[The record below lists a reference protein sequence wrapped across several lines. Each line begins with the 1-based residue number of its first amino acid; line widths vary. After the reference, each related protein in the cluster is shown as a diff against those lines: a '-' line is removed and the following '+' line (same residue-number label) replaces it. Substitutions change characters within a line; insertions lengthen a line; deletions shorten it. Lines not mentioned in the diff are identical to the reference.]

1 MCADAVH
8 TYARAMSDDV
18 PALTVDTLL
27 TGPRGRDLCF
37 ALLPDP
43 PPTLF
48 GPVPA
53 DAAEAMRAA
62 VGRWDPASLTRSTL
76 HAALLTSVDDAM
88 YWQAPWEHEAFLAAD
103 GVVEALRPVAEVVAA
118 HPDTAWWTRPCPVRQ
133 WSLHPWGRPVAGD
146 GPGVVLPQEVETFMA
161 KAEDD
166 ELRFRAWREAGEG
179 PVGGIWW
186 TQPPMRFTRA
196 QIPEAFDLIEDSD
209 APEEVSAYPVRGHGR
224 VLEICGPE
232 DWVALCREHPFEVTE
247 SRRADWGAVTGRQGR
262 WFLPDWRSVARD
274 WDGVHL
280 TVAGYLSTATR
291 ALMLD
296 DPPTGALTDDGGGR
310 ACLMAGFDPD
320 ATLWLTDVVRPLPAE
335 EEPTQR
341 WEGEPTRRHRAGE
354 R

>member
-1 MCADAVH
+1 MCAEAVH

-43 PPTLF
+43 PPTPF

-103 GVVEALRPVAEVVAA
+103 GVAEALRPVAEVVVA

-133 WSLHPWGRPVAGD
+133 WSLHPWEHPAVGGRPE
-146 GPGVVLPQEVETFMA
+146 GVPAEPIERFLTE
-161 KAEDD
+161 AEDD
-166 ELRFRAWREAGEG
+166 ERRFRAWREAGEG

-224 VLEICGPE
+224 VLEIRGPE

-274 WDGVHL
+274 WDGLHL

-296 DPPTGALTDDGGGR
+296 DPSTGALTDDGGGR